1 MKTEISQLIQLFG
14 FAGVI
19 GGFITM
25 FITFAVAFADPAKA
39 VTVQINHYNE
49 AWPEALFL
57 LGAIILLPHT
67 IKTYINGLAAKY

>member
-1 MKTEISQLIQLFG
+1 MKTKISQLIQLVG

-39 VTVQINHYNE
+39 VTVHINHYNE
-49 AWPEALFL
+49 AWPEAVFL
-57 LGAIILLPHT
+57 LGSIILLPYT
-67 IKTYINGLAAKY
+67 IKTYVMGLAAKN